1 MENAKTV
8 LVCMTNATEKWM
20 RQNQIVKSKI
30 PPKVAVFCYV
40 YFLLARIAYL
50 LLVFFIKIIHPR
62 ESKYDSW
69 NRDRFS

>member
-30 PPKVAVFCYV
+30 PPKVAVF
-40 YFLLARIAYL
+40 LLCVFSACTNRIFVISMLYQDYTPKG
-50 LLVFFIKIIHPR
+50 V
-62 ESKYDSW
+62 
-69 NRDRFS
+69 